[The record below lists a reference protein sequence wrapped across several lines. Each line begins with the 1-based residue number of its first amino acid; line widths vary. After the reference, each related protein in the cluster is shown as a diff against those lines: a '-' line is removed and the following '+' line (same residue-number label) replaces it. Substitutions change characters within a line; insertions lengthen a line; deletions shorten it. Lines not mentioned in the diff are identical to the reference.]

1 MITIDSKIELF
12 NKMIRDKSISEA
24 SAILTS
30 LNQKYAQIIDEM
42 DSKLT
47 VQRSEHLE
55 KVEFKMIEQS
65 QKNLAKAKT
74 EASHQIM
81 IKRKE
86 ILNHLKETLYD
97 EVQKETQTEG
107 YRKYLIQKL
116 RAELS
121 SLSKNT
127 QTTQITIMANESD
140 VELIRA
146 NFSQLDLQNGRQ
158 DLQIERQL
166 IGGFYLVINQVVLF
180 DYSLNH
186 EIEALEPQ
194 LGCMIRQLFETTEE
208 ACDEGK

>member
-12 NKMIRDKSISEA
+12 NKMIRDKSIAEA

-47 VQRSEHLE
+47 VQRSEYLE

-65 QKNLAKAKT
+65 QRTLAKAKT
-74 EASHQIM
+74 EASHRIM

-86 ILNHLKETLYD
+86 ILNRLKETLYD
-97 EVQKETQTEG
+97 EVQKETYTEG
-107 YRKYLIQKL
+107 YRQYLIQKL
-116 RAELS
+116 QTELS
-121 SLSKNT
+121 T
-127 QTTQITIMANESD
+127 FPETTQITIMANEKD
-140 VELIRA
+140 IQLIRA
-146 NFSQLDLQNGRQ
+146 NFRQFDLR
-158 DLQIERQL
+158 IERQL
-166 IGGFYLVINQVVLF
+166 IGGFYLVINQIELF

-186 EIEALEPQ
+186 EIEGLEPI